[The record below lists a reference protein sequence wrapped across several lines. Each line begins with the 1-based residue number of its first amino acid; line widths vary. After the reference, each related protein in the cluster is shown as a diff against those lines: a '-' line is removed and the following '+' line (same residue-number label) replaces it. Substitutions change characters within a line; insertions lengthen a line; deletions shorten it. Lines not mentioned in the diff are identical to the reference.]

1 MEKNSD
7 EKIYIEYLNGN
18 NDALEKLYTMYKNKL
33 VYFVNN
39 IVKDY
44 EKAEDIVHDTFI
56 YVMEHK
62 KKEDVPFKY
71 YIYLV
76 AKSKAFNYINKENR
90 RKEIVEQYF
99 NSIEEVPEEE
109 LLEIIATSENK
120 ENVLRAIDEL
130 EEKYKNAI
138 YLVYIEKMSYEQAAE
153 ILGQTLTNTKTL
165 IHRGKN
171 KLRTILLKKGL
182 DNMNKVAKVFIIA
195 LLITLC
201 MAGAVFAGIKIYR
214 LFNTNHKITMNPTFE
229 STIDKNT
236 INNLWVGTLDLAWS
250 ELKDI
255 LGKEKIEFEEN
266 IDIVNT
272 LNNSSFGK
280 EDLDKKD
287 YVINVTKT
295 DMNGYKIETELNKE
309 LTFIES
315 FDNLTDEENKP
326 FGNGTENVKWF
337 GINNASKEKL
347 NKNIQVLFYEEGN
360 NKDKEFAVKLNTKEG
375 DEIILYKTKSDKSF
389 DEIYKLMKQ
398 KEEQYKGN
406 KKFAKDDEI
415 LIPYVRVNGL
425 INYNE
430 LYGKTIK
437 DTNGLIMYDVVQKV
451 NFYLN
456 EKGCNLKSSLS
467 MVTSYLSAGNR
478 YFYYTDTFII
488 FMKEAKTAKPYF
500 ALKIDNDNIIE
511 KKEETNLPKIVDFTV
526 VENKTANNIE
536 EGEYKFYEDENYEY
550 YYASKK
556 TRYVMAFF
564 KNGETITVEEAL
576 KNGKITI
583 NLLDDYGV
591 KYIKKEKQIGKCG
604 TVIK

>member
-18 NDALEKLYTMYKNKL
+18 NDALEKLYAMYKNKL

-44 EKAEDIVHDTFI
+44 EKAEDIVQDTFI

-62 KKEDVPFKY
+62 KKEEVSFKY
-71 YIYLV
+71 YMYLV
-76 AKSKAFNYINKENR
+76 AKSKALNYINKENR

-109 LLEIIATSENK
+109 LLEAISTLENK
-120 ENVLRAIDEL
+120 ENVLSAIDEL

-138 YLVYIEKMSYEQAAE
+138 YLVYIEKMSYEQTAE

-182 DNMNKVAKVFIIA
+182 DNMNKVVKIFIIA
-195 LLITLC
+195 LLIMLC
-201 MAGAVFAGIKIYR
+201 MTGAVFAGIKIYR
-214 LFNTNHKITMNPTFE
+214 LFNANHKITMNPTFE

-236 INNLWVGTLDLAWS
+236 INNLWVGTLDLAWG

-266 IDIVNT
+266 IDIVDS
-272 LNNSSFGK
+272 LNNSSFEK
-280 EDLDKKD
+280 ENLDKED

-295 DMNGYKIETELNKE
+295 DMNGYKIEAELNKT
-309 LTFIES
+309 LTFIEA
-315 FDNLTDEENKP
+315 FDNLTDEEDKP
-326 FGNGTENVKWF
+326 FGKGTENVKWF

-347 NKNIQVLFYEEGN
+347 NKNIEVLFYDEGDN
-360 NKDKEFAVKLNTKEG
+360 ENKEFAVKLQTQEG
-375 DEIILYKTKSDKSF
+375 DEIILYKTKLDTSF
-389 DEIYKLMKQ
+389 DEIYNVMKQ
-398 KEEQYKGN
+398 KAEQYKGS
-406 KKFAKDDEI
+406 KKFTNDDEI
-415 LIPYVRVNGL
+415 LIPYVKVNGL
-425 INYNE
+425 IKYNE

-467 MVTSYLSAGNR
+467 MATEYLSAGNR
-478 YFYYTDTFII
+478 YFYYTDTFVI
-488 FMKEAKTAKPYF
+488 FMSEGKTDKPYF
-500 ALKIDNDNIIE
+500 ALKVDDDNIIE
-511 KKEETNLPKIVDFTV
+511 KKEESNLPKIVDFTV
-526 VENKTANNIE
+526 VEPKSTTNIQK
-536 EGEYKFYEDENYEY
+536 GEYKFFEDEKYEY
-550 YYASKK
+550 YYESKK
-556 TRYVMAFF
+556 TKYVVVFF
-564 KNGETITVEEAL
+564 NNGDMITVEEAL

-583 NLLDDYGV
+583 SLLDDYGV
-591 KYIKKEKQIGKCG
+591 EYIKKEKQIGKCG
-604 TVIK
+604 TIIK